1 MSTIIPVEQATATSA
16 PWWQVSCARWHRAR
30 GKQSRTCQ
38 FGSFW
43 SARMNMQRHFGIVS
57 ATALREDATI
67 RTLTD
72 DLDRTIQVLECDIA
86 TEEERAGIFDRSD
99 AKYPILGRTL
109 ATRRDNL
116 KVTIAALARRLAT
129 ISDKAPQAIATAA

>member
-1 MSTIIPVEQATATSA
+1 
-16 PWWQVSCARWHRAR
+16 
-30 GKQSRTCQ
+30 
-38 FGSFW
+38 
-43 SARMNMQRHFGIVS
+43 MNMQRHFGIAS

-67 RTLTD
+67 KTLID

-99 AKYPILGRTL
+99 AKYPILARTL
-109 ATRRDNL
+109 VTRRANL
-116 KVTIAALARRLAT
+116 KVTIAALAQRLAT